1 MNGNMLKVKRKKEE
15 RSQFAVILF
24 AAELDRTAIMSFV
37 FFQKGLRFHRLEMES
52 LKEMKI

>member
-1 MNGNMLKVKRKKEE
+1 MLKVKRKKEE